1 MAGGGVGAGW
11 GCPPWSART
20 LCWMLLEPRG
30 ANYRAR
36 CWLGPPGAP
45 GWPVLPSR
53 SPGSKLTGLFQEYL
67 NRNFWGL
74 ETQRDTEALPPQRPP
89 PLSSQDQPGQGCAL
103 ARGAH
108 RPVWP
113 GQELREAS
121 RLAAKTWGQARGRG
135 RRVGRGSEW
144 QEEPR
149 QRAGHAA
156 GAQRGGL
163 SPPLLAAGPMT
174 AQLRSQLS
182 TAGGRAPER
191 QGRRTPA
198 GRQRLPPES
207 PAPAP
212 PSALGGAEAS
222 CQPRR
227 DARSHAPLRLRPG
240 AFGR

>member
-1 MAGGGVGAGW
+1 MGIGEGVAGGGVGAGW

-45 GWPVLPSR
+45 GWPVLRSR

-121 RLAAKTWGQARGRG
+121 RLAAKTWGRRGAGDAGSAGGLNGRRSRARGLG
-135 RRVGRGSEW
+135 
-144 QEEPR
+144 
-149 QRAGHAA
+149 
-156 GAQRGGL
+156 
-163 SPPLLAAGPMT
+163 T
-174 AQLRSQLS
+174 ALVRS
-182 TAGGRAPER
+182 AGGCPH
-191 QGRRTPA
+191 
-198 GRQRLPPES
+198 LFW
-207 PAPAP
+207 
-212 PSALGGAEAS
+212 
-222 CQPRR
+222 QP
-227 DARSHAPLRLRPG
+227 DL
-240 AFGR
+240 